1 MKKPVSLPQI
11 IGSPMTIDDIKRL
24 IFDDETKHLEL
35 KKTTGELKD
44 GMHTACAFLN
54 TEGGWLIFGIAPT
67 TLKIIGQDVT
77 ESTRR
82 ELAQALVGLEPAID
96 VSIEYVDVPD
106 GKGKQLIVMR
116 FDGWVRG
123 MVPYTYHGC
132 PYYRV
137 ESITKIMP
145 REMFEERLRESK
157 PYKFAWDV
165 QIADNVTINDLD
177 EDRIRN
183 AVRLGIAGGRI
194 NASAEGETV
203 ESLLRK
209 FNLLKD
215 GHPINA
221 AVMLFA
227 KDTNDYPQ
235 MLLRMACFKGTDK
248 NVFIDNKQQTGN
260 FFDLLDAGMAFC
272 FRHLSLSGK
281 IVGLRREEHLEI
293 PTEALR
299 EALINALCHRQY
311 DDPRNSVS
319 LAIYDDR
326 IEIMNPG
333 RFPSELTEESIMEP
347 HDSHPYN
354 IRIAQVL
361 YQITYLE
368 KWGSGVRRMTDLC
381 REQHLPDPR
390 FHLGKG
396 TVCLTFKKTQKDT
409 DGQKD
414 DRKDVLKDVLKE
426 LTERQLLIYNLIKAD
441 DQITIPEMAV
451 KTAVSER
458 SVRRDI
464 DIIRQKG
471 LLTREGGR
479 KQGRW
484 VTLLE

>member
-1 MKKPVSLPQI
+1 MLKHH
-11 IGSPMTIDDIKRL
+11 PMTIEDIKR
-24 IFDDETKHLEL
+24 IISDDETKHLEL

-44 GMHTACAFLN
+44 GMHSACAFLN

-67 TLKIIGQDVT
+67 SLKIVGQDVT

-82 ELAQALVGLEPAID
+82 ELAQALVGLEPAVD
-96 VSIEYVDVPD
+96 VSVEYIDVPD
-106 GKGKQLIVMR
+106 GKDQQLIVMH

-123 MVPYTYHGC
+123 MVPYTYHGR
-132 PYYRV
+132 PYIRV
-137 ESITKIMP
+137 ESTTKIMP

-157 PYKFAWDV
+157 PGKFAWDA
-165 QIADNVTINDLD
+165 QIAEGVAIDDLD
-177 EDRIRN
+177 EERIRN

-215 GHPINA
+215 GCPTNA

-227 KDTNDYPQ
+227 KNTDDFPQ
-235 MLLRMACFKGTDK
+235 MLLRMACFDGTDK

-272 FRHLSLSGK
+272 FRHLNLSGK

-293 PTEALR
+293 PAEALR

-311 DDPRNSVS
+311 DDPRTSVS

-333 RFPSELTEESIMEP
+333 RFPMGLTEESIMEP
-347 HDSHPYN
+347 HDSFPTN
-354 IRIAQVL
+354 LKIAQVL
-361 YQITYLE
+361 YQTTYSE

-390 FHLGKG
+390 FHLGQG
-396 TVCLTFKKTQKDT
+396 TVCLTFKKAQKDT
-409 DGQKD
+409 DGQKED
-414 DRKDVLKDVLKE
+414 IKGQKEGRNGQKE
-426 LTERQLLIYNLIKAD
+426 LTERQMLICALIKAN

-451 KTAVSER
+451 KTSSSVK
-458 SVRRDI
+458 SVRRDLEI
-464 DIIRQKG
+464 LRQKG
-471 LLTREGGR
+471 LLKREGGR
-479 KQGRW
+479 KQGHW
-484 VTLLE
+484 VTPSE

>member
-1 MKKPVSLPQI
+1 
-11 IGSPMTIDDIKRL
+11 MTIEDIKR
-24 IFDDETKHLEL
+24 IISDDETKHLEL

-44 GMHTACAFLN
+44 GMHSACAFLN

-67 TLKIIGQDVT
+67 SLKIVGQDVT

-82 ELAQALVGLEPAID
+82 ELAQALVGMEPAVD
-96 VSIEYVDVPD
+96 VSVEYIDVPD
-106 GKGKQLIVMR
+106 GKGKQLIVMH

-123 MVPYTYHGC
+123 MAPYTYHGC
-132 PYYRV
+132 PYIRV

-157 PYKFAWDV
+157 PGKFAWDA
-165 QIADNVTINDLD
+165 QIAEGVAIVDLD
-177 EDRIRN
+177 EERIRN

-215 GHPINA
+215 GCPINA

-227 KDTNDYPQ
+227 KNTDDFPQ
-235 MLLRMACFKGTDK
+235 MLLRMACFDGTDK

-293 PTEALR
+293 PAEALR

-311 DDPRNSVS
+311 DDPRTSVS

-333 RFPSELTEESIMEP
+333 RFPMGLTEESIMEP
-347 HDSHPYN
+347 HDSFPTN
-354 IRIAQVL
+354 LKIAQVL
-361 YQITYLE
+361 YQTTYSE

-390 FHLGKG
+390 FHLGQG
-396 TVCLTFKKTQKDT
+396 TVCLTFKKAQKDT
-409 DGQKD
+409 DGQKED
-414 DRKDVLKDVLKE
+414 IKGQKEGRNGQKE
-426 LTERQLLIYNLIKAD
+426 LTERQMLICALIKAN

-451 KTAVSER
+451 KTSSSVK
-458 SVRRDI
+458 SVRRDLEI
-464 DIIRQKG
+464 LRQKG
-471 LLTREGGR
+471 LLKREGGR
-479 KQGRW
+479 KQGHW
-484 VTLLE
+484 VTPSE

>member
-1 MKKPVSLPQI
+1 M
-11 IGSPMTIDDIKRL
+11 
-24 IFDDETKHLEL
+24 
-35 KKTTGELKD
+35 
-44 GMHTACAFLN
+44 
-54 TEGGWLIFGIAPT
+54 
-67 TLKIIGQDVT
+67 
-77 ESTRR
+77 
-82 ELAQALVGLEPAID
+82 
-96 VSIEYVDVPD
+96 
-106 GKGKQLIVMR
+106 
-116 FDGWVRG
+116 
-123 MVPYTYHGC
+123 
-132 PYYRV
+132 
-137 ESITKIMP
+137 
-145 REMFEERLRESK
+145 
-157 PYKFAWDV
+157 
-165 QIADNVTINDLD
+165 D

-203 ESLLRK
+203 ESLLQK

-215 GHPINA
+215 GHPTNA

-227 KDTNDYPQ
+227 KDTIDYPQ

-311 DDPRNSVS
+311 DDPRDSVS

-361 YQITYLE
+361 YQTTYLE

-396 TVCLTFKKTQKDT
+396 TVCLTFKKAQKDT

-441 DQITIPEMAV
+441 DQITISELTV
-451 KTAVSER
+451 KTSVSDR

-479 KQGRW
+479 KQGCW